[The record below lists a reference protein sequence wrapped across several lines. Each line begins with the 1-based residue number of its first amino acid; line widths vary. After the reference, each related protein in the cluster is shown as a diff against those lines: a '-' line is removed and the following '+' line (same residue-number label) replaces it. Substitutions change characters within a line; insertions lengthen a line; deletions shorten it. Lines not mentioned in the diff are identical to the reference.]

1 MIKVMLI
8 GNVGKDPQTGQA
20 KGVSYCSFSVAIN
33 ESYKDKEGNWQTNT
47 EWFDC
52 VCWRN
57 TAEYASNNLKKGMK
71 VYLEGKPKKR
81 SWKDEE
87 TGKTMYATDFLIE
100 KIEILEKR
108 ENPSTQQ
115 DKEEGDL
122 PF

>member
-20 KGVSYCSFSVAIN
+20 QGATYCSFSVAIN
-33 ESYKDKEGNWQTNT
+33 EGYKDKDGNWQNNT
-47 EWFDC
+47 EWHDC
-52 VCWRN
+52 VCWRT
-57 TAEYASNNLKKGMK
+57 TAEYASKYLKKGMK

-81 SWKDEE
+81 SWQDKE
-87 TGKTMYATDFLIE
+87 TGKTVYATDFLIE

-108 ENPSTQQ
+108 DNQSQAPEQT
-115 DKEEGDL
+115 EGDL